1 MAVAIRSWKDHSDE
15 NDIFYYLTFEAI
27 YGMRQHHSCYMGKSL
42 VDQIIVSES
51 EWSAAC
57 AALSYLVT
65 DKNCGDL
72 KTLAMC
78 EYYPLLFWFKM
89 PVQIAQL
96 NLELQAAIATRGQ
109 KLGRNLPH
117 VKLLK
122 KFAALVDECCQ
133 DDYYLEIEL
142 DYQTKEENKDE
153 ADSLPRRIARINQ
166 SGYARTCAVD

>member
-1 MAVAIRSWKDHSDE
+1 MAVAIRSWKDLSDE
-15 NDIFYYLTFEAI
+15 NDMAYFFKFEI
-27 YGMRQHHSCYMGKSL
+27 SHGLRQQHSCYMGKSL
-42 VDQIIVSES
+42 VDEIIVSES

-57 AALSYLVT
+57 AALSYLLT

-78 EYYPLLFWFKM
+78 EYYPLLFWFRM

-122 KFAALVDECCQ
+122 KFAALVDKCCQ
-133 DDYYLEIEL
+133 GDYYLEIDL
-142 DYQTKEENKDE
+142 NDAPKEEKDE

-166 SGYARTCAVD
+166 SRYARTCAAH